1 MIRRPPRST
10 RTDTLFPYTTLFR
23 SIGRAHRLRLF
34 RGGFGRAFIFN
45 QPAIKIHKRFIRK
58 YAKPRGYVGR
68 GKARRHGEQHS
79 ARLPCPN
86 MAIDALPQI
95 FRDFD
100 RGRRRPSEAPCRPLI
115 ETSPFAIDR
124 AAAVAS
130 FPRSDERPRR

>member
-1 MIRRPPRST
+1 M
-10 RTDTLFPYTTLFR
+10 
-23 SIGRAHRLRLF
+23 
-34 RGGFGRAFIFN
+34 
-45 QPAIKIHKRFIRK
+45 RK

-100 RGRRRPSEAPCRPLI
+100 RGRRRHSEAPCRQLI
-115 ETSPFAIDR
+115 DTCPFDIDR
-124 AAAVAS
+124 AAAVESCANH
-130 FPRSDERPRR
+130 FFRRSEEHTSELQSLMRISYAVFCLKKKNTKHNHPS

>member
-1 MIRRPPRST
+1 MIRHPPIST
-10 RTDTLFPYTTLFR
+10 RTDTLVPYTTLFR
-23 SIGRAHRLRLF
+23 S
-34 RGGFGRAFIFN
+34 
-45 QPAIKIHKRFIRK
+45 KIHKRFIRK

-100 RGRRRPSEAPCRPLI
+100 RGRRRHSEAPCRQLI
-115 ETSPFAIDR
+115 DPCPFDIDR
-124 AAAVAS
+124 AAAVTS
-130 FPRSDERPRR
+130 EEGRVGKECVRMV

>member
-1 MIRRPPRST
+1 M
-10 RTDTLFPYTTLFR
+10 
-23 SIGRAHRLRLF
+23 
-34 RGGFGRAFIFN
+34 
-45 QPAIKIHKRFIRK
+45 RK

-100 RGRRRPSEAPCRPLI
+100 RGRRRHSEAPCRQLI
-115 ETSPFAIDR
+115 DTCPFDIDR
-124 AAAVAS
+124 AAAVESCANHFFRQMEINAS
-130 FPRSDERPRR
+130 GYPRSEERRVGKECVSTCRFRWSPNYSKKNIQT